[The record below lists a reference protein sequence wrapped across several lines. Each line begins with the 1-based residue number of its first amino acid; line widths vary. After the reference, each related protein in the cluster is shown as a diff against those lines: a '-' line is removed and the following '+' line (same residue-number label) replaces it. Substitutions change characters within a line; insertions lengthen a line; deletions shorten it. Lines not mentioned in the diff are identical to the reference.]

1 MVKSLVSSQFHTKCY
16 LISNL
21 FWVLFTGLANGEIHV
36 LDGRTTWGARV
47 RYKCKQD
54 YSLVKGPSER
64 TCQENGWSGDVPEC
78 VYTKCP
84 ELPIVENSDVTIIGE
99 KPNYL
104 GSKVIYRCKEG
115 YKPSGSLSRECL
127 EGGKWSGMPPKCEF
141 LDCGNPPNVTHANAE
156 LIDGRTFNHLFLCK
170 GIL

>member
-1 MVKSLVSSQFHTKCY
+1 MVKSLVSSQFHTKFD

-84 ELPIVENSDVTIIGE
+84 ELPIVEQSDKTI
-99 KPNYL
+99 L
-104 GSKVIYRCKEG
+104 GNHTKYRGSEG
-115 YKPSGSLSRECL
+115 
-127 EGGKWSGMPPKCEF
+127 
-141 LDCGNPPNVTHANAE
+141 V
-156 LIDGRTFNHLFLCK
+156 
-170 GIL
+170 